1 MTLCVSGQA
10 LIMAVGAGLLLAR
23 TTSRSFRQE
32 EKEKELEM
40 TRRVGW

>member
-1 MTLCVSGQA
+1 MSGQA

-23 TTSRSFRQE
+23 TTSRSSRQE